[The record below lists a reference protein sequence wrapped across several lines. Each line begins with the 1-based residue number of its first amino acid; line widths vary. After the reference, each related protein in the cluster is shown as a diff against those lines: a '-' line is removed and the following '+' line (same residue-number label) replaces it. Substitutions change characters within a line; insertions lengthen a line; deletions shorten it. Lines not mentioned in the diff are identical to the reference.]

1 LIVGKNKINKP
12 IIVAQQSEDIFDVK
26 KNLRKLRQSKSSYNS
41 SNTETDN
48 AASGYSQ
55 PLSNVNQ
62 LSGFSDSYGTS
73 FTESVYNRY
82 DKLKDDFRTEVGSL
96 KDEISSQGTG
106 IRQELN
112 DKFHELSKDK
122 VSISLFW
129 QVVGGLV
136 GFATILVGIIYA
148 LSYSGLVSDVK
159 NNGDSIREQ
168 KVKNESV
175 DKKLQ
180 NLEDITTDE
189 KLIKKKN

>member
-1 LIVGKNKINKP
+1 VGKNKNNKP
-12 IIVAQQSEDIFDVK
+12 IVAQQSEDIFDVK

-48 AASGYSQ
+48 ALPKYSQ
-55 PLSNVNQ
+55 PLSSANQ

-82 DKLKDDFRTEVGSL
+82 DKLKDDLRTEVGSL

-122 VSISLFW
+122 VSTTLFW
-129 QVVGGLV
+129 QVIGGLV
-136 GFATILVGIIYA
+136 GFATILVGIIYT
-148 LSYSGLVSDVK
+148 LSYSSLVSDVK
-159 NNGDSIREQ
+159 DNSDSIRVQ
-168 KVKNESV
+168 NVRNENV
-175 DKKLQ
+175 DKKLK
-180 NLEDITTDE
+180 DISTE
-189 KLIKKKN
+189 IKLIKKKN